1 MTDFLLFSNN
11 GTANQSYHVQKE
23 LTGNKIKL
31 PNDFFVLYILCH
43 LEIYEYMLTKYIFSP
58 SVTLKGEQYFFWLAC
73 FKPNFLKKKS
83 LWLYIIDLSICVT
96 EMKTEKKRAR

>member
-1 MTDFLLFSNN
+1 MGLQIRAIML
-11 GTANQSYHVQKE
+11 QKE

-73 FKPNFLKKKS
+73 FKPNFLKKKKFMTVHYR
-83 LWLYIIDLSICVT
+83 LIYLCHRD
-96 EMKTEKKRAR
+96 EN